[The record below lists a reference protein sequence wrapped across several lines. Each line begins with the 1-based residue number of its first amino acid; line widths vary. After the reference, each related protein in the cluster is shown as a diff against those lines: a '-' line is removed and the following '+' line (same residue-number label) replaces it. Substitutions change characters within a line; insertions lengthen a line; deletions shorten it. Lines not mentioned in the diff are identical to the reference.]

1 MSDAKNNT
9 FFVVDFDRTL
19 VDSDKLLEVFVEIAS
34 RYSTISSEQVRKLD
48 FEIKQRG
55 DSLFL
60 AQYVRETLN
69 DEGRLS
75 DWEKLEKDFIRE
87 ARHLNFLLLGAD
99 EFLEWLTLNNR
110 DFGILTYGD
119 PLWQK
124 LKLSATGFNHVRHI
138 VTEHKEKGKLIAKWL
153 QDDGGFTVPKEYGG
167 GTYEKLVLIDDKAV
181 SFKDMPSI
189 AIGYWVLASGHELPS
204 QVGDTDHN
212 VTRYDNLLDILKVV

>member
-1 MSDAKNNT
+1 MNDAKNNT
-9 FFVVDFDRTL
+9 FYVVDFDRTL
-19 VDSDKLLEVFVEIAS
+19 VDSDKLLEVFVEIS
-34 RYSTISSEQVRKLD
+34 GKYSPISGEQIKRLD
-48 FEIKQRG
+48 AEIKQRG
-55 DSLFL
+55 DTLFL
-60 AQYVRETLN
+60 AQYIRTTLSEKN
-69 DEGRLS
+69 RLG
-75 DWEKLEKDFIRE
+75 DWEKLEKSFIHE
-87 ARHLNFLLLGAD
+87 ARYLNFLLPGAD
-99 EFLEWLTLNNR
+99 EFLEWLTLNNQ

-181 SFKDMPSI
+181 SFKDMPSS
-189 AIGYWVLASGHELPS
+189 AVGYWVLANGHELPS
-204 QVGDTDHN
+204 QVGDTDYN